1 MSKAIELNETD
12 FQSEVTDSQIP
23 VIVDFWAPWCGPC
36 KAMGPA
42 VDQLAIEFDGKLKVM
57 KLNTQ
62 DHPSKAADL
71 GIMSI
76 PCFVVFKDGEEVA
89 RLTGGRGYDD
99 FKAFVEPHL

>member
-1 MSKAIELNETD
+1 MSNATDLTEAD
-12 FQSEVTDSQIP
+12 FQAEVCESSIP
-23 VIVDFWAPWCGPC
+23 GIVDFWAPWCGPC

-42 VDQLAIEFDGKLKVM
+42 VDQLASDFDGKLKVM

-62 DHPSKAADL
+62 DHPNKAAEL

-76 PCFVVFKDGEEVA
+76 PCFVVFKGGVEVA
-89 RLTGGRGYDD
+89 RLTGGRAYDE